1 MRYSF
6 DAMDDYE
13 LMPVNS
19 FHPSIQERNRL
30 YQALP
35 LEARFD
41 HTFNLHMNETQQD
54 NYGSS
59 TDFMQGATDDQKAF
73 NLTPLQIGVF
83 LTLLPPT
90 RGYIVNQRSL
100 HKLRRAF
107 GVVIKKLTSDGL
119 NDDEKNGWTSALL
132 ALPCM
137 LLQYNKS
144 KPDEEKR
151 SSFYS
156 ILLSGDA
163 LSVKVGDF
171 KKKAMKVKNT
181 LNKRLDFQSRRHRQA
196 DVDIRNGDYAKAME
210 SLLRVN
216 SKINF
221 SAIENVINESL
232 PLGNYN
238 ELSILY
244 IYMARCFR
252 FDLELCLAKIL
263 RGYT

>member
-1 MRYSF
+1 
-6 DAMDDYE
+6 
-13 LMPVNS
+13 
-19 FHPSIQERNRL
+19 
-30 YQALP
+30 
-35 LEARFD
+35 
-41 HTFNLHMNETQQD
+41 
-54 NYGSS
+54 
-59 TDFMQGATDDQKAF
+59 MQRGF
-73 NLTPLQIGVF
+73 SLTPLQIGVF
-83 LTLLPPT
+83 LTFLPPT
-90 RGYIVNQRSL
+90 KGYIASQGGLR
-100 HKLRRAF
+100 KLRRAF

-156 ILLSGDA
+156 ILLSGDT